1 MVLLCC
7 GWFNTNSG
15 IAQAGEAP
23 PAPSRSNA
31 LLVSLTA
38 SVESINATNRE
49 VTLKGPLGNLV
60 TVTADARVRRF
71 SEIKVGDLVRAD
83 YYLSVAAELRAPTA
97 EEEKTPFVWLDAA
110 ARTPTGETPAAGAA
124 RRFKVVATVE
134 ALDRPAQTVTVQGPL
149 GNYFTARVAD
159 VSNLTRMKIGDKVV
173 LTGTEAVAISLEP
186 APRASN
192 R

>member
-1 MVLLCC
+1 MRYIALAMSQRVQPSITVRRNKRCC
-7 GWFNTNSG
+7 
-15 IAQAGEAP
+15 
-23 PAPSRSNA
+23 PSR
-31 LLVSLTA
+31 
-38 SVESINATNRE
+38 NR
-49 VTLKGPLGNLV
+49 
-60 TVTADARVRRF
+60 
-71 SEIKVGDLVRAD
+71 
-83 YYLSVAAELRAPTA
+83 
-97 EEEKTPFVWLDAA
+97 